1 MELLLI
7 HCVSPLLNKT
17 PRSLKPTLLR
27 NDTSGVSTSQ
37 RSIIKMNF
45 LRYSLAQAQRVADY
59 RNGTETHCRACDH
72 WAQQQAQQR
81 VQHAG
86 SYWNSKS
93 VIDKR
98 KEEILP
104 DVAHRGLAEFSCA
117 HNPAQIAFQYRDSG

>member
-45 LRYSLAQAQRVADY
+45 LQYRLAQAQRVADY

-72 WAQQQAQQR
+72 WAQQQAQHR
-81 VQHAG
+81 GQHAA
-86 SYWNSKS
+86 SYWNSNNA
-93 VIDKR
+93 IDKR
-98 KEEILP
+98 KEDNPP
-104 DVAHRGLAEFSCA
+104 DVAHA
-117 HNPAQIAFQYRDSG
+117 